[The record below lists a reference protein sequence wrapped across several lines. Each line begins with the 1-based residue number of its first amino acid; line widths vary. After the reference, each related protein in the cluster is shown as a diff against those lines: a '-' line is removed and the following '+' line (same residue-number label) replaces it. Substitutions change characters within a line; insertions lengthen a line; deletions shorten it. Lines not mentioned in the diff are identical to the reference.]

1 MLDFNIDIL
10 GSEALSRIADWYM
23 LVYLIFK
30 VSDKWLNID
39 TTEEKI
45 KYELNILLGVQSNE
59 LFLLTIDIFS
69 VIQYWRMDDDH
80 HVLFIMITSIT
91 IIQYH
96 PFTIISCN
104 QLYLQLLGKLLRI
117 ANYKSN
123 EHFYKTI
130 YH

>member
-1 MLDFNIDIL
+1 
-10 GSEALSRIADWYM
+10 M
-23 LVYLIFK
+23 LVFLIFK

-91 IIQYH
+91 II
-96 PFTIISCN
+96 TISYFYSNLLQSTLFAAFGEVAEDC
-104 QLYLQLLGKLLRI
+104 QL
-117 ANYKSN
+117 
-123 EHFYKTI
+123 
-130 YH
+130 